1 MTSKT
6 VSQWLQFWESPGQHP
21 SLCAIYG
28 ADTTVLQ
35 ERAAVARRV
44 LHAFGNRFGNIPVRL
59 FRAPGRVN
67 LRGMHVDTHGGF
79 LNLMTHQRE
88 VLLVA
93 APTGTKESVL
103 ANVNPA
109 FTEVAFDFEDECRGI
124 NHNNTWWEDIANPS
138 VCGRPKKRSAT
149 PATAWS
155 NYCIGASL
163 RVAHGHRQP
172 HLGGLSIMLDSDLP
186 RGAALSSSAAL
197 IMASLLA
204 YERCN
209 ALESSTTQLIQ
220 ATQDV
225 EWYAGARVGM
235 SDQTA
240 ILMGRPGQ
248 MLHLAV
254 FDQDFSLEGARYIPF
269 PQSLDLL
276 VVNSHTRRTL
286 SGEQRLDYAKNR
298 FAYSMALVVLQR
310 ELRISGWS
318 EEAAAA
324 MNRLSRITPDAVGGV
339 SEIYRLLQ
347 RIPLSIDIESLQQRY
362 HPPGLVSEYK
372 RYFGDLEEH
381 LQPKTIPLRGPLL
394 FGIAE
399 SERARLF
406 PEILEAGDY
415 ELAGQLMTVGHNGDR
430 VRKPDGDHFST
441 NINDAMMQTLA
452 EQEALITEQPGAYG
466 ASSPALDMLVD
477 TAMQA
482 GALGACL
489 TGAGI
494 AGAILVLCD
503 KEDTDVVSHAL
514 ARTLQQEI
522 YAGRANLAMPLHAD
536 TASHAIV
543 VNHPTAGAG
552 EVLPE
557 D

>member
-6 VSQWLQFWESPGQHP
+6 VSQWLQFWEIPEQHQ
-21 SLCAIYG
+21 SLRSIYG
-28 ADTTVLQ
+28 TNTVVLQ
-35 ERAAVARRV
+35 ERATVARRV
-44 LHAFGNRFGNIPVRL
+44 LYAFGERFGDIPVRL

-88 VLLVA
+88 VLLAA

-109 FTEVAFDFEDECRGI
+109 FTEVTFDFEDECRGI
-124 NHNNTWWEDIANPS
+124 KYDRTWWEGIADPS
-138 VCGRPKKRSAT
+138 VSGRPQKRSAA

-155 NYCIGASL
+155 NYCIGAVL
-163 RVAHGHRQP
+163 RIAHGHRQP
-172 HLGGLSIMLDSDLP
+172 YLGGLNIMVDSDLP

-197 IMASLLA
+197 IVASLLA
-204 YERCN
+204 YECCN
-209 ALESSTTQLIQ
+209 ALESSTAQLIQ

-254 FDQDFSLEGARYIPF
+254 FAQDFSIDGARYIPF

-310 ELRISGWS
+310 ELRKSGWS

-324 MNRLSRITPDAVGGV
+324 MDRLSRITPDAVGGV
-339 SEIYRLLQ
+339 SEMYRLLQ
-347 RIPLSIDIESLQQRY
+347 RIPLSIDIESLKQRY
-362 HPPGLVSEYK
+362 QPPGLDSEYE
-372 RYFGDLEEH
+372 RYFGDLEKH

-406 PEILEAGDY
+406 PEMLVAGDY

-430 VRKPDGDHFST
+430 VRKPDGAPFST
-441 NINDAMMQTLA
+441 NISDAKLQTLA
-452 EQEALITEQPGAYG
+452 EQEALITDQPGVYG
-466 ASSPALDMLVD
+466 ASSPALDMLAD

-494 AGAILVLCD
+494 AGAMLVLCD
-503 KEDTDVVSHAL
+503 KEDTDVVRHAL
-514 ARTLQQEI
+514 TKTLQTELYGQC
-522 YAGRANLAMPLHAD
+522 ALLATPLDAD
-536 TASHAIV
+536 TATRAVV

>member
-6 VSQWLQFWESPGQHP
+6 VSRWLQFWEIPEQHQ
-21 SLCAIYG
+21 SLRAIYG
-28 ADTTVLQ
+28 TNTIVLQ
-35 ERAAVARRV
+35 ERATVARRV
-44 LHAFGNRFGNIPVRL
+44 LYAFGERFGDIPVRL

-88 VLLVA
+88 VLLAA
-93 APTGTKESVL
+93 APTGTEESVL
-103 ANVNPA
+103 ANVNPS
-109 FTEVAFDFEDECRGI
+109 FTEVAFDLEDECRDI
-124 NHNNTWWEDIANPS
+124 NHDNTWWDVIANPA
-138 VCGRPKKRSAT
+138 VAGRSQKRKGA
-149 PATAWS
+149 AETAWS
-155 NYCIGASL
+155 NYCIGAAL
-163 RVAHGHRQP
+163 RIAHIHCRSR
-172 HLGGLSIMLDSDLP
+172 LGGLNIMVDSDLP

-197 IMASLLA
+197 IVASLLA

-209 ALESSTTQLIQ
+209 ALVSSTAQLIQ

-254 FDQDFSLEGARYIPF
+254 FAQDFSIDGARYIPF
-269 PQSLDLL
+269 PQSVDLL

-298 FAYSMALVVLQR
+298 FAYSMALVVMQE
-310 ELRISGWS
+310 ELRRAGWTD
-318 EEAAAA
+318 EKTAA
-324 MNRLSRITPDAVGGV
+324 MDRLSRITPDAVGGIP
-339 SEIYRLLQ
+339 EMYHLLQ
-347 RIPLSIDIESLQQRY
+347 HIPLSIDIESLQQRY
-362 HPPGLVSEYK
+362 QPPGLDSEYE
-372 RYFGDLEEH
+372 RYFGDLEKY

-406 PEILEAGDY
+406 PEILAAGDY

-430 VRKPDGDHFST
+430 VRKPDGTPFSI
-441 NINDAMMQTLA
+441 NIGDEMMQSLA
-452 EQEALITEQPGAYG
+452 EKEALITEQPGVYG
-466 ASSPALDMLVD
+466 ASSPALDMLAD

-494 AGAILVLCD
+494 AGAVLVLCD
-503 KEDTDVVSHAL
+503 KEDTDVVRHAL

-522 YAGRANLAMPLHAD
+522 YARRANLSMPLDAD
-536 TASHAIV
+536 TASRAVV
-543 VNHPTAGAG
+543 VNHSTAGAG
-552 EVLPE
+552 EVLPQ